1 MEHTAKRDSWSSK
14 WGFILACIGSAVG
27 MGNIWLFPARV
38 SAYGGATFL
47 IPYLIFIVII
57 GSTGVIGEM
66 AFGRATRS
74 GPIDAFGYA
83 TSQRFGSEKPGKLLG
98 LIPVIGSLALAIGY
112 SVVVGW
118 IFKYL
123 FLALTGDLGSMSG
136 IDAFSDLFNTTAAS
150 NPVWQLTGMILT
162 LIIMA
167 LGIGGGIEKANKLM
181 TPLFYVL
188 FVSLAVYL
196 FTLPGAS
203 DAYRYIFVL
212 NPEGLTD
219 PLVWVYALG
228 QAFFSLS
235 VAGNGTLIYGSYLSN
250 DSDIPADARMV
261 AIFDTMAAML
271 SALVIIPA
279 MAVAGQQLTS
289 GGPGLMF
296 IFLPNVL
303 SAIPGASVILILFF
317 LAVVFAALTSLV
329 NLFEAPTATLQ
340 EMFHLSRPVAVTVI
354 GIVGI
359 AVGLLIAPIVSDWMD
374 ICSIYICPLGAL
386 MAAVMFFWVCRKDF
400 VLKEVNLAR
409 TKALGSWFYP
419 MAKYVF
425 CGVTLVVLIV
435 GAKLGGIG

>member
-1 MEHTAKRDSWSSK
+1 
-14 WGFILACIGSAVG
+14 
-27 MGNIWLFPARV
+27 
-38 SAYGGATFL
+38 
-47 IPYLIFIVII
+47 
-57 GSTGVIGEM
+57 
-66 AFGRATRS
+66 
-74 GPIDAFGYA
+74 
-83 TSQRFGSEKPGKLLG
+83 
-98 LIPVIGSLALAIGY
+98 
-112 SVVVGW
+112 
-118 IFKYL
+118 
-123 FLALTGDLGSMSG
+123 
-136 IDAFSDLFNTTAAS
+136 
-150 NPVWQLTGMILT
+150 
-162 LIIMA
+162 
-167 LGIGGGIEKANKLM
+167 
-181 TPLFYVL
+181 
-188 FVSLAVYL
+188 
-196 FTLPGAS
+196 
-203 DAYRYIFVL
+203 
-212 NPEGLTD
+212 
-219 PLVWVYALG
+219 
-228 QAFFSLS
+228 
-235 VAGNGTLIYGSYLSN
+235 
-250 DSDIPADARMV
+250 
-261 AIFDTMAAML
+261 
-271 SALVIIPA
+271 
-279 MAVAGQQLTS
+279 
-289 GGPGLMF
+289 MF